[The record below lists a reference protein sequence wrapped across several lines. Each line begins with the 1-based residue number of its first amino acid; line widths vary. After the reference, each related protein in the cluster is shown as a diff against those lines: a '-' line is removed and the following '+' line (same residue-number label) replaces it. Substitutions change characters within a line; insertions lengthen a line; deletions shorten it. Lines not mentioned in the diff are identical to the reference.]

1 VDGNVVLC
9 IRRLCDSFM
18 VAMKSG
24 NNAGKAMLLI
34 CRWSDEHGQME
45 CNHGEQYNQGVL
57 FASFHI
63 RSLRI
68 WIALHIVLE
77 KNLLRQG
84 NVASWA
90 GQMRI

>member
-1 VDGNVVLC
+1 MDVNVVLC

-45 CNHGEQYNQGVL
+45 CNHGELDRKSV
-57 FASFHI
+57 
-63 RSLRI
+63 
-68 WIALHIVLE
+68 V
-77 KNLLRQG
+77 
-84 NVASWA
+84 
-90 GQMRI
+90 